1 MHLRARPVGLAL
13 VLIFLIAL
21 GTIIL
26 RAVLIE
32 KPHTPSKCTSMDA
45 DFISE
50 TRGLSLKLAET
61 IRFRTISWS
70 ARQYEREELKKFG
83 EFIRKSFPLIHS
95 TPYINREV
103 INELSLLYT
112 VKGTNSSLK
121 PYLLAGHLDVV
132 PVDSSLW
139 EVPPFDGRVVN
150 KTYVYGRGTTDAK
163 HIVMGILEAL
173 EFLLEKGYQP
183 KRSFYIAF
191 GHDEEVTGVNGAAHI
206 SKALQKCGVQLEYVL
221 DEGMMVISGAILG
234 VHVPVAM
241 VGITEKGS
249 LNVKLTVNGT
259 PGHSSLPPPE
269 TAIIILAKALSKLEG
284 SCHPSMFGK
293 GPERT
298 MLEAVA
304 PYASFHFK
312 MVYSNIW
319 FFSPLLSWFFHLKP
333 HTNALSRTTTSVN
346 MVSGGLKLNV
356 IPPSASAVV
365 NHRIHP
371 AQTVSEVLEYD
382 QNLINDQ
389 RVEIEVLDSIE
400 PHPISPHG
408 DDVFGFQVLRKSIH
422 QVFPTSAVAPTMLIA
437 NTDTRWYLPLS
448 KVIYRFSPLDILP
461 DDLSRFHGNNER
473 ISIKNYEQ
481 VVNFYYH
488 MMINS
493 DEEKLE
499 NKHGHSDEL

>member
-241 VGITEKGS
+241 
-249 LNVKLTVNGT
+249 
-259 PGHSSLPPPE
+259 
-269 TAIIILAKALSKLEG
+269 LEG